1 MFNALLF
8 LSSAFAQT
16 DDSIGLDSRVE
27 KKIGMDIEQFNADEI
42 IAFNGLDLDFLDLLD
57 EIKELNLYNID
68 DTENQE
74 TVQQLL
80 SLLDGFIDKYYETV
94 AKCPR
99 VRPFLGPHLSYNHIR
114 TSDEEFGRLDD
125 NILLKRQQIK
135 SRPRSSERF

>member
-8 LSSAFAQT
+8 LSSVFAQT

-27 KKIGMDIEQFNADEI
+27 KKIGMAIEQFNADEI

-68 DTENQE
+68 GTENQE

-99 VRPFLGPHLSYNHIR
+99 VRPFLGPHL
-114 TSDEEFGRLDD
+114 
-125 NILLKRQQIK
+125 
-135 SRPRSSERF
+135 